1 MDPHLALN
9 YQTACLRFVL
19 PTPPDVANQSYV
31 PATLCPLHSLQ
42 HYELTL
48 CACKIVLPT
57 GTREAAIL
65 EARLLLLAERA
76 AGALEGLAALASRT
90 HEAMGTWVSAIVC
103 KCT

>member
-1 MDPHLALN
+1 M
-9 YQTACLRFVL
+9 
-19 PTPPDVANQSYV
+19 
-31 PATLCPLHSLQ
+31 
-42 HYELTL
+42 
-48 CACKIVLPT
+48 LPT